1 MKNFKQVIIPLLI
14 MLTLSVSIYSCVMVL
29 EVSDNVEKLQ
39 EADKSIMEELRSNL
53 NPPDSM
59 PVLTDSL
66 AYYRTEQRY
75 IEVDFEKYYFT
86 VHRFFFK
93 RANYT
98 DSLFSGFSII
108 VADFDKRGIIIENQ
122 DNVTLS
128 SSNVGE
134 IDCNWQTKL
143 NSLTSDKNMYSDFS
157 DKGLRIKTY
166 IRSNKF

>member
-1 MKNFKQVIIPLLI
+1 MKNLKQFIIPFLLI
-14 MLTLSVSIYSCVMVL
+14 LTSSVSIYSCVMVL

-39 EADKSIMEELRSNL
+39 EADKNIMEELRSNL
-53 NPPDSM
+53 NPPDTM

-66 AYYRTEQRY
+66 AYYSTEQRY
-75 IEVDFEKYYFT
+75 IEVDYEKYYFT
-86 VHRFFFK
+86 IHRFFFK

-108 VADFDKRGIIIENQ
+108 VADFGKRGIIIENQ

-134 IDCNWQTKL
+134 IESNWQTKL